1 MPSMQI
7 VHELAE
13 KLQKREITAA
23 TTFQSSRKVRNILF
37 FLFFFAYERNSSQRP
52 RCIKSTFEIVNTS
65 RVFCFLDESSGWRLL
80 ETEPTRWKC
89 RLTLGILVRLQGK
102 VHVSGASGQS
112 RLFSRSVVAGDRGEV
127 ATHVHHS

>member
-1 MPSMQI
+1 MSW
-7 VHELAE
+7 LRSFKKE
-13 KLQKREITAA
+13 KSPQQQL
-23 TTFQSSRKVRNILF
+23 SSLPKHSF
-37 FLFFFAYERNSSQRP
+37 FSFFFAYERNSSRRP

-112 RLFSRSVVAGDRGEV
+112 RLFSRSVMAGGRGEV